1 MHICPF
7 CNKEIENKS
16 FSAHKNHCVLNP
28 NYRNIIEKQKETL
41 KKQGYRKKK
50 NYRNLY
56 IIMRKKNTKKYVNG
70 VIKNM

>member
-41 KKQGYRKKK
+41 KKNKVIEKR
-50 NYRNLY
+50 R
-56 IIMRKKNTKKYVNG
+56 IIE
-70 VIKNM
+70 IFIL